1 MLLEENVL
9 SFDRCI
15 CTCFVAPILVVRLGG
30 MRMISTSLLH
40 SLRVLTTGLVVPSC
54 LALVDYAGLCHQ
66 KVREHLQLSFSD

>member
-1 MLLEENVL
+1 
-9 SFDRCI
+9 
-15 CTCFVAPILVVRLGG
+15 
-30 MRMISTSLLH
+30 MISTSLLH